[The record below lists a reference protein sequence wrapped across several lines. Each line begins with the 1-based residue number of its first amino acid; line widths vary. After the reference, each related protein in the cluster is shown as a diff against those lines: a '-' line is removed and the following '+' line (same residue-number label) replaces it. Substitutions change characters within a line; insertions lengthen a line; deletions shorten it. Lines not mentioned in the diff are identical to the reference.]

1 MYTILSQLSQ
11 PYTIVVV
18 LLLVAIACLWRYRDN
33 ATRCVVMLT
42 GLLLLLS
49 VASLP
54 VIGQLSMG
62 TLEGLYPPESIEPKR
77 SDTLIVLS
85 GSIVLENDD
94 GTQVRLGPDSLARS
108 LHAVRLYRQA
118 GRCRVIVSGG
128 KVDPF
133 MPGPTLAAAMADFLA
148 ELGVRR
154 EDLVLEEQSTSTYE
168 NALRSS
174 ELVKQNEVKQNE
186 GQRTAEG
193 TVYLVTDALH
203 MHRAEG
209 CFRAVGL
216 EVQPAPCN
224 YRTRRQQLSP
234 QSFVPS
240 LEGADAVN
248 DAAHEWL
255 GILWYRSQG
264 RI

>member
-1 MYTILSQLSQ
+1 MYAILSQLSQ

-18 LLLVAIACLWRYRDN
+18 LLLLAIACLWRYRDN
-33 ATRCVVMLT
+33 ATRCVVVLT

-54 VIGQLSMG
+54 VIGQLSMR
-62 TLEGLYPPESIEPKR
+62 TLEGLYPPEEPEPKR
-77 SDTLIVLS
+77 ADTLVVLG
-85 GSIVLENDD
+85 GSLVLENDD

-108 LHAVRLYRQA
+108 LHALRLYRQA

-128 KVDPF
+128 KVDPSV
-133 MPGPTLAAAMADFLA
+133 PGPTLAAAMADFLA
-148 ELGVRR
+148 ESGVRR

-168 NALRSS
+168 NALHSRD
-174 ELVKQNEVKQNE
+174 LIKQNE
-186 GQRTAEG
+186 GKKAEKPAAEG
-193 TVYLVTDALH
+193 TIYLVTDALH

-216 EVQPAPCN
+216 EVQPAPCS
-224 YRTRRQQLSP
+224 YRTGRQQLSV

-255 GILWYRSQG
+255 GILWYWSQG